1 MAGLATAFGSGAMT
15 NTIGE
20 IEDAKAIFVIGSNTT
35 ENHPVI
41 GYRVKRAVK
50 KGAKLIVADPRYI
63 ELCDYA
69 DSFLQ
74 LKPGTNIALLNG
86 MAHVIIKEG
95 LADEAF
101 INDRTENFPA
111 LKEAVEMYT
120 PEYTAEITGVPAE
133 EIVNAARLYADSDAS
148 SILYTMGITQHTTG
162 TKNVL
167 AIANLALLTGNMGK
181 HGGGVNPLRG
191 QNNVQGA
198 CDMGALP
205 NVFTGYQQVANDD
218 ARGKFAKAWG
228 AELSGQPGL
237 TVTEM
242 FSAAENNDV
251 RAMYIMGENPFLSD
265 PDSTHVQHCMKSL
278 DFLVVQDL
286 FMTETAELADVVL
299 PAVSFAE
306 KEGTFVNTERR
317 IQKVNPALKPR
328 GEARADWEILQGIA
342 QKMGLDWDYSEAED
356 IFKEIAS
363 LTPSYAGVSYDR
375 LGLMGL
381 HWPCPTEVHPG
392 TPVLHTDKFSRGLGQ
407 FTAVEHQ
414 ASAEEADSEYPFTL
428 TTGRILY
435 HYHTGTMTRRS
446 KGLSQIHKEELME
459 INPEDAKALGLEECD
474 MVNVTS
480 RRGTVKSKLKVTERV
495 GKGVVFMTF
504 HFKETAANLLTNPAV
519 CPTAKIPELKVCA
532 VRIEKAE

>member
-20 IEDAKAIFVIGSNTT
+20 LEDAKMLFVIGSNTT

-41 GYRVKRAVK
+41 GYRVKMAVK

-69 DSFLQ
+69 NIFLQ
-74 LKPGTNIALLNG
+74 LKPGSNIALLNA

-95 LADEAF
+95 LEDKEF
-101 INDRTENFPA
+101 INSRTEGFKE
-111 LKEAVEMYT
+111 LKEAVEKYT
-120 PEYTAEITGVPAE
+120 PEYASKITGLPAE
-133 EIVNAARLYADSDAS
+133 DIVRAARIYGEADAA
-148 SILYTMGITQHTTG
+148 SILYTMGVTQHTTG
-162 TKNVL
+162 TKNVM

-181 HGGGVNPLRG
+181 SGAGVNPLRG

-205 NVFTGYQQVANDD
+205 NVFTGYQRVADD
-218 ARGKFAKAWG
+218 EVRCKFAAAWG
-228 AELSGQPGL
+228 TELSAKPGL

-242 FSAAENNDV
+242 FSGAENKDI
-251 RAMYIMGENPFLSD
+251 RAMYVMGENPFISD
-265 PDSTHVQHCMKSL
+265 PDTAHVAHCMNAL

-286 FMTETAELADVVL
+286 FMTETAKFADVVL

-317 IQKVNPALKPR
+317 IQKVNQALSPR
-328 GEARADWEILQGIA
+328 GEARPDWKIIQGIA
-342 QKMGLDWDYSEAED
+342 QKAGFDWNYTCAED
-356 IFKEIAS
+356 IFQEIVS

-375 LGLMGL
+375 LGKTGI
-381 HWPCPTEVHPG
+381 HWPCPTEIHPG
-392 TPVLHTDKFSRGLGQ
+392 TPVLHMGKFTRGLGR
-407 FTAVEHQ
+407 FTAVEH
-414 ASAEEADSEYPFTL
+414 ADPAEMPDEEYPFML

-446 KGLSQIHKEELME
+446 RGLSEIHKEELME
-459 INPEDAKALGLEECD
+459 LNPADAAALGLKECD
-474 MVNVTS
+474 LVNVIS
-480 RRGTVKSKLKVTERV
+480 RRGSVKTKLKVTNRV
-495 GKGVVFMTF
+495 PEGVVFMTF
-504 HFKETAANLLTNPAV
+504 HFAETAVNLLTNSQV

-532 VRIEKAE
+532 VRLEKA